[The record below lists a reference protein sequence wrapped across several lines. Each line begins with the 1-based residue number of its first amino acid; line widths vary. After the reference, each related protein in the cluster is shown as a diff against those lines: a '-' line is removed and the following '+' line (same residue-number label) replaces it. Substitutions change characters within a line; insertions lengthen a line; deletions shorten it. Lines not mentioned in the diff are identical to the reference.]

1 MSNVKEIYSE
11 LDALIPRE
19 LSAAWDN
26 DGLMVCPDG
35 KREVRR
41 VLLSLDATAAV
52 VDEAKD
58 FDLVI
63 THHPMIFRK
72 ICSVTE
78 EQFVSKKVIDLI
90 SRGVSVMSFH
100 TRFDAMDGGMNDIL
114 ASKLGLSN
122 VRKFG
127 DAESPTLGRIGDIA
141 PTDAAAL
148 SEKIKKTL
156 LSPFVLCAD
165 SGKKI
170 KKVAVCGGDGGDF
183 IIPAKAAGADALV
196 TGRAGYNRM
205 VDAVDDGITVIEA
218 GHYYTEAIFAEYFEA
233 FFAANHP
240 EITVVRSAHGCAIK
254 AI

>member
-11 LDALIPRE
+11 LNALIPHE

-26 DGLMVCPDG
+26 DGLMVCPNG

-41 VLLSLDATAAV
+41 VLIALDATAAV

-58 FDLVI
+58 FDLII
-63 THHPMIFRK
+63 THHPILFRK
-72 ICSVTE
+72 IGAVTE

-90 SRGVSVMSFH
+90 SRGLSVMSFH
-100 TRFDAMDGGMNDIL
+100 TRFDAMDGGMNDIF
-114 ASKLGLSN
+114 AAKLGLSN
-122 VRKFG
+122 VGKFG
-127 DAESPTLGRIGDIA
+127 DAESPTLGRIGCVA
-141 PTDAAAL
+141 PTDASAL
-148 SEKIKKTL
+148 TEKVKKTL
-156 LSPFVLCAD
+156 GAPFILLAD
-165 SGKKI
+165 SGKPI
-170 KKVAVCGGDGGDF
+170 EKVAVCGGDGGDF

-205 VDAVDDGITVIEA
+205 VDAIDDGITVIEA

-240 EITVVRSAHGCAIK
+240 EVTVVRSAHGCAIK

>member
-11 LDALIPRE
+11 LDALIPHE

-41 VLLSLDATAAV
+41 VLLALDATSAV

-58 FDLVI
+58 FDLII
-63 THHPMIFRK
+63 THHPILFRK
-72 ICSVTE
+72 IGAVTE

-100 TRFDAMDGGMNDIL
+100 TRFDSMDGGMNDIF
-114 ASKLGLSN
+114 AAKLGLSN
-122 VRKFG
+122 VGKFG

-141 PTDAAAL
+141 PTDASAL
-148 SEKIKKTL
+148 TEKVKKTL
-156 LSPFVLCAD
+156 GAPFVLCAD
-165 SGKKI
+165 TGKTI
-170 KKVAVCGGDGGDF
+170 KKLAVCGGDGGDF
-183 IIPAKAAGADALV
+183 ILPAKAAGADALL
-196 TGRAGYNRM
+196 TGRAGYNRA
-205 VDAVDDGITVIEA
+205 VDAIDSGITVIEA

-233 FFAANHP
+233 FFKTHYP
-240 EITVVRSAHGCAIK
+240 EITVTRSSRGCAIK

>member
-63 THHPMIFRK
+63 THHPLLFRK
-72 ICSVTE
+72 LGEVTE
-78 EQFVSKKVIDLI
+78 DFFVSKKVIDLI
-90 SRGVSVMSFH
+90 RLRTAVMSFH

-114 ASKLGLSN
+114 ANKLGLTS
-122 VRKFG
+122 VEKFG
-127 DAESPTLGRIGDIA
+127 DAESPTLGRIGEIA
-141 PTDAAAL
+141 PISADAL

-156 LSPFVLCAD
+156 GAPFVLCAD
-165 SGKKI
+165 TGKPI
-170 KKVAVCGGDGGDF
+170 KKLAVCGGDGGDF
-183 IIPAKAAGADALV
+183 ILPAKAAGADALL
-196 TGRAGYNRM
+196 TGRAGYNRA
-205 VDAVDDGITVIEA
+205 VDAIDSGITVIEA

-233 FFAANHP
+233 FFKTHYP
-240 EITVVRSAHGCAIK
+240 EITVTRSSRGCAIK